1 MKALETEAV
10 SAQAASVFAFRATLG
25 TNVLAEKALRFYSD
39 EAFSLPA
46 MPLQEF
52 TALLVLAT
60 AMSFSPGPNTTLS
73 TALAANHG
81 LRRSLRFVAAVPV
94 GWTLLLILCAL
105 GVGALVT
112 GMPALRWAIKAV
124 GIGYLVWLAFKLSG
138 SGQLAQASQAQLNVG
153 FGQGVLLQFVNIKAW
168 LLALTIVAGWVAGQ
182 SDISAR
188 MLVVLP
194 VMAFYAFTSNL
205 LYAFIGAALRQ
216 WLAHGKRLL
225 WFNRGMAVLLIATAI
240 WMVRA

>member
-1 MKALETEAV
+1 
-10 SAQAASVFAFRATLG
+10 
-25 TNVLAEKALRFYSD
+25 
-39 EAFSLPA
+39 

-60 AMSFSPGPNTTLS
+60 AMSFTPGPNTTLS

-81 LRRSLRFVAAVPV
+81 LRRSLRFVLAVPV
-94 GWTLLLILCAL
+94 GWVLLLALCAL

-112 GMPALRWAIKAV
+112 GIPALRWAIKGV
-124 GIGYLVWLAFKLSG
+124 GIAYLLWLAFKLSR
-138 SGQLAQASQAQLNVG
+138 SGQLAQAQQAQLQVG

-182 SDISAR
+182 SDVTTR

-194 VMAFYAFTSNL
+194 VMALYALSSNL
-205 LYAFIGAALRQ
+205 LYACIGAALRQ
-216 WLAHGKRLL
+216 WLAQGQRLL
-225 WFNRGMAVLLIATAI
+225 WFNRGMAALLVGTAI
-240 WMVRA
+240 WMLQS